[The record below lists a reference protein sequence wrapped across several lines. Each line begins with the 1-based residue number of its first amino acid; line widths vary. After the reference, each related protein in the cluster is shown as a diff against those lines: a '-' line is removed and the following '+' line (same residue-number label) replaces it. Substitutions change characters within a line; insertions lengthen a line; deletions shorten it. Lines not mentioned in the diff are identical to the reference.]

1 MYKRQ
6 WLYQPGVISQRE
18 HLIVINR
25 FNGAGCIRTRDEK
38 RFAELHKRLMS
49 DLAYFSKHKDELVRA
64 YRDAFSTMTSD
75 AFWLNYLGVDASE
88 HEAADGDADASA
100 QDKYQA
106 QPQQQAQHQ

>member
-1 MYKRQ
+1 MCIRD
-6 WLYQPGVISQRE
+6 S
-18 HLIVINR
+18 

-49 DLAYFSKHKDELVRA
+49 DLAYFSTHKDELVRA

-88 HEAADGDADASA
+88 HEAAADDANTHA
-100 QDKYQA
+100 QTQDHTQH
-106 QPQQQAQHQ
+106 PDQHQ